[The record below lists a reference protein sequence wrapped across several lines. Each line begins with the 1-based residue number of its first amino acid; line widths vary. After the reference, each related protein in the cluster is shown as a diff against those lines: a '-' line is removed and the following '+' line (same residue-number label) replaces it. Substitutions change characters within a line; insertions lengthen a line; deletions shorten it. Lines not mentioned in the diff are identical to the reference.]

1 MSVKPSRMNKKH
13 NRPSLRIIV
22 KYILLQLPGQVSFA
36 FILLLLRQWLEAPA
50 YLTWGLLA
58 FWIGKDLFLFPF
70 LWRFYDPNQY
80 PNRFDMVGRKG
91 IALSPLNPDGYVRVR
106 GERWQAAIAAGQ
118 APLEPGDAI
127 GVVAVDSLKLT
138 VKRCT
143 EDKPPEGK

>member
-1 MSVKPSRMNKKH
+1 MDKKRD
-13 NRPSLRIIV
+13 RPSLRIIV

-36 FILLLLRQWLEAPA
+36 FILILLRQWLEAPA

-80 PNRFDMVGRKG
+80 PKRFDMVGRKG
-91 IALSPLNPDGYVRVR
+91 IALSRLNPDGYVRVR
-106 GERWQAAIAAGQ
+106 GERWQAGIAERQ
-118 APLEPGDAI
+118 DHVEPGETI
-127 GVVAVDSLKLT
+127 WVVAVDRLKLT

-143 EDKPPEGK
+143 EDKPPVGK